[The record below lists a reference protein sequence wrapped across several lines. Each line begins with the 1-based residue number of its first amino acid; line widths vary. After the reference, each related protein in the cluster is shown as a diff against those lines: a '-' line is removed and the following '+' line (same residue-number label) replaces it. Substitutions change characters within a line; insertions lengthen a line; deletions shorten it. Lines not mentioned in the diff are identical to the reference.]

1 MALINYKY
9 TYLAGTFINLDVT
22 LDSTHSAS
30 VLQHITGAYNPEV
43 SKLEGIAISSQDL
56 EFSHSTIWIQTRS
69 APNTIEYMA
78 IFGAHIMTK
87 SIPRNATKRTQRET
101 ALTNFS
107 SLLDT
112 DESSIILRGAPGPK
126 SYNYKY
132 TFYCNQDTDACFIIY
147 THRQRTTSFLTSACG
162 FIKRRG
168 RINVY
173 ESVYSSS
180 FINPMSDPVKI
191 GIYSDIGEGGSLIV
205 EDNNKNSMLSALS
218 ANDITAV
225 TQTDLFPI

>member
-87 SIPRNATKRTQRET
+87 SIPRNATRRTQRET
-101 ALTNFS
+101 ALTNFG

-112 DESSIILRGAPGPK
+112 DESNIVLRGAPGPK
-126 SYNYKY
+126 TYNYKY

-147 THRQRTTSFLTSACG
+147 THRQRTTTFLTHACAC
-162 FIKRRG
+162 IKRRG

-205 EDNNKNSMLSALS
+205 EDNNKSNLLSALS
-218 ANDITAV
+218 NNDIEAITEI
-225 TQTDLFPI
+225 DLFPV

>member
-43 SKLEGIAISSQDL
+43 SKLEGIPISSQDL

-101 ALTNFS
+101 ALTNFG

-112 DESSIILRGAPGPK
+112 DESNIVLRGAPGPK
-126 SYNYKY
+126 TYNYKY

-180 FINPMSDPVKI
+180 FVNPMSDPVKI

-205 EDNNKNSMLSALS
+205 ENNNKNSMLSALS